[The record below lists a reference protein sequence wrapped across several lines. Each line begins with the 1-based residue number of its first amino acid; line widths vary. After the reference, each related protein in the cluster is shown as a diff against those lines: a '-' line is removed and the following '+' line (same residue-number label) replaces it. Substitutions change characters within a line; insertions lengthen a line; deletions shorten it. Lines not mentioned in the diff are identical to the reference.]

1 MEMKTETVETEVEVE
16 NFKHNSPSSVGR
28 RRMILSMSMNDC
40 WLKRYK
46 KMQEVTRHLSSIGKM
61 TQ

>member
-46 KMQEVTRHLSSIGKM
+46 KCRKLQDIFP
-61 TQ
+61 Q

>member
-1 MEMKTETVETEVEVE
+1 MKTETVETEVEVE

-28 RRMILSMSMNDC
+28 RRMILSMSMNDY

-46 KMQEVTRHLSSIGKM
+46 KCRKLQDIFP
-61 TQ
+61 Q